1 MAQSHLVAGVLGVL
15 LTVASYEI
23 HRAWTRT
30 GAAKPS
36 ASGQSNT
43 CAVSEDAYQRVADSL
58 ARCQERLAAHES
70 PFSPGMGPST
80 EITAATAAAPP
91 PYAGDRFDPS
101 PDEWK
106 TLADEGRVKLS
117 RPCAMT
123 DDWMP
128 APEELHSV
136 GLGPSDATAVA
147 DAYKAAAARA
157 WEATRTQCAEWLGVE
172 TTVAERIGASTCESL
187 LDMAAQK
194 DMSVFRRV
202 AETRAGRRKE
212 GTLPPVERY
221 YLAKTKE
228 LEDFES
234 DLAKR
239 VGADATRKI
248 TESSTFCM
256 YRELWPELPQ

>member
-15 LTVASYEI
+15 LTVASYEG

-30 GAAKPS
+30 PAAKP
-36 ASGQSNT
+36 AVATDT

-58 ARCQERLAAHES
+58 ARCQERSAAREIS
-70 PFSPGMGPST
+70 PMSSPPT

-91 PYAGDRFDPS
+91 PYSGDRFDPT

-123 DDWMP
+123 EDWMP
-128 APEELHSV
+128 APEELQSV
-136 GLGPSDATAVA
+136 GLGPSAAAPVA
-147 DAYKAAAARA
+147 AAYKAAAARA
-157 WEATRTQCAEWLGVE
+157 WESTRTQCAEWLGID
-172 TTVAERIGASTCESL
+172 TAVAERIGAATCESL

-202 AETRAGRRKE
+202 AETRAGRRNE
-212 GTLPPVERY
+212 TSLPPVERY

-228 LEDFES
+228 LEEFES
-234 DLAKR
+234 DLARR